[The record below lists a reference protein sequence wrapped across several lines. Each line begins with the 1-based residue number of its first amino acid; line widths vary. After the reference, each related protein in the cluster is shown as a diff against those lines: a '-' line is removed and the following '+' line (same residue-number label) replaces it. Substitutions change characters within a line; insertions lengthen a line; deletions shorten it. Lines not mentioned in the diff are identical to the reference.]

1 MSAEIEKGSETPRLA
16 HKGAFESER
25 LYAVDPKR
33 QRNVSRGRKRLM
45 PKTAEKT
52 PEEKVKAVSITNP
65 EILGLVRKVREVF
78 GSGSG
83 IILYYAGFGV
93 GGEMAGGAD
102 QSKGKIE
109 DFYKVFQDL
118 YQGKGWGLAS
128 IKPSQE
134 SPDSGKISFSEF
146 PFSEDEEAHEVVEML
161 MRGMF
166 SGFMAKAYKNAKV
179 SFQKEDCM
187 AKGGPSCTFSFR
199 IEVGE

>member
-1 MSAEIEKGSETPRLA
+1 
-16 HKGAFESER
+16 
-25 LYAVDPKR
+25 
-33 QRNVSRGRKRLM
+33 M
-45 PKTAEKT
+45 PKAADQTT
-52 PEEKVKAVSITNP
+52 EEKAKAVTITNP
-65 EILGLVRKVREVF
+65 EILGLARKVREVF

-102 QSKGKIE
+102 QSKNKIE
-109 DFYKVFQDL
+109 DLYSLFEEL
-118 YQGKGWGLAS
+118 YQVKGWGSAS

-146 PFSEDEEAHEVVEML
+146 PFSKDEEEHEVVEML

>member
-1 MSAEIEKGSETPRLA
+1 
-16 HKGAFESER
+16 
-25 LYAVDPKR
+25 
-33 QRNVSRGRKRLM
+33 M
-45 PKTAEKT
+45 PKSPDKT
-52 PEEKVKAVSITNP
+52 PEEKAKAVTITNP
-65 EILGLVRKVREVF
+65 EILGLARKVREVF

-93 GGEMAGGAD
+93 GEEMAGGAD
-102 QSKGKIE
+102 QSKDKIE
-109 DFYKVFQDL
+109 DLYNVFQDL
-118 YQGKGWGLAS
+118 YQGKGWGSAS

-146 PFSEDEEAHEVVEML
+146 PFSEDEEEHEVVEML

-166 SGFMAKAYKNAKV
+166 SGFVAKAYKNAKV